1 MGHQAGVGG
10 MVRRAFTF
18 LGTVV
23 SCSTVVEVPSDVSIV
38 FPFSMRAQVA
48 LRAKLAAFMVLA
60 MLVTGLFNL
69 RVAPTDANRTSGQTQ
84 SVFVVN
90 NPFVRPRN
98 PLASSG
104 AGAQFVQGN
113 RARQAARRSPRY
125 EEIHQSAQAIGWP
138 DVEKGAPTRPRFVFR
153 KIPTTESADADADSS
168 HAPSSGYHSRAPP
181 ATA

>member
-1 MGHQAGVGG
+1 MGRPVGVGG
-10 MVRRAFTF
+10 IDRRAFTF

-23 SCSTVVEVPSDVSIV
+23 SCSTVVEVPPDVSIV

-60 MLVTGLFNL
+60 MLVTGLFSL
-69 RVAPTDANRTSGQTQ
+69 RVAPTDAHRTSGQAQ

-90 NPFVRPRN
+90 NPLVRPRN
-98 PLASSG
+98 PLANAG
-104 AGAQFVQGN
+104 AGAQLVTGN
-113 RARQAARRSPRY
+113 RARHAGRRSPRY

-138 DVEKGAPTRPRFVFR
+138 DMEKGAPTRPRFVFR
-153 KIPTTESADADADSS
+153 KIPATESADSDADSA